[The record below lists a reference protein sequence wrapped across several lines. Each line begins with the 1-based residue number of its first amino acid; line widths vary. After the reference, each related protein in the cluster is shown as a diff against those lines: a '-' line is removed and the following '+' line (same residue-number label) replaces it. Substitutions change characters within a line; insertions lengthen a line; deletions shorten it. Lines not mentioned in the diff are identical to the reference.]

1 MSVFLSIRLKSV
13 SLIRLYETLAAWAA
27 STCLFGPIARTNL
40 PLKHLTFLNRIK
52 LITGFGKRGGG
63 VGELGEL
70 GRKFGEQKHSRT
82 QKKMVAYKLFNCP

>member
-1 MSVFLSIRLKSV
+1 MAGLFLDASHIYSRPLPSLSVFLSIRLKSV

-52 LITGFGKRGGG
+52 LITGFGKKGGRECGVDVVGRGG
-63 VGELGEL
+63 
-70 GRKFGEQKHSRT
+70 R
-82 QKKMVAYKLFNCP
+82 